1 MQCVRT
7 QILDTSQEKGSNYAK
22 GRQKCCGLTKFAVS
36 LQCQKVNR
44 LFRLVVID
52 LGF

>member
-22 GRQKCCGLTKFAVS
+22 GRQKCCGLTKIRRIFAVS
-36 LQCQKVNR
+36 K
-44 LFRLVVID
+44 
-52 LGF
+52 G

>member
-1 MQCVRT
+1 MIERVQSGGIPKETTVE
-7 QILDTSQEKGSNYAK
+7 I
-22 GRQKCCGLTKFAVS
+22 GRMLQKTKI
-36 LQCQKVNR
+36 NR